1 MSRKQGSWK
10 TVRFE
15 KSMLSKSGN
24 LGIFSSHKEAAEII
38 ILQFFEARGKKSF
51 RNSLTSKTSKA
62 GFHLRQSR
70 SFN

>member
-38 ILQFFEARGKKSF
+38 ILPFFEARF
-51 RNSLTSKTSKA
+51 RGSL
-62 GFHLRQSR
+62 FFLI
-70 SFN
+70 

>member
-24 LGIFSSHKEAAEII
+24 LGIFSSHKEAVEII
-38 ILQFFEARGKKSF
+38 ILQFFEARGK
-51 RNSLTSKTSKA
+51 NLLETA
-62 GFHLRQSR
+62 
-70 SFN
+70 